1 MKVILQEN
9 IDSLGY
15 VGDVLD
21 VADGYA
27 RNYLLPRQKAL
38 EANPRNVKA
47 LEHAKRVT
55 AHKAKKVEH
64 DVQEFATKLSG
75 VSLMFPVQTGK
86 DDKLFGSITTKDLEA
101 GLSAEGFDVDRRKI
115 QLANPLKEL
124 GTFTIGIKLHR
135 DIIANVSVS
144 LVKQDGEAQ
153 AETPV
158 DGAADATAAVAP
170 AETPEPQDPSASL
183 RAG

>member
-15 VGDVLD
+15 MGDVLD

-27 RNYLLPRQKAL
+27 RNFLLPRQKAL

-64 DVQEFATKLSG
+64 DIQEVATKLSK
-75 VSLMFPVQTGK
+75 VSLTFPVQTGK

-101 GLSAEGFDVDRRKI
+101 GLLAEGFDVDRRKI

-124 GTFTIGIKLHR
+124 GTFTVGVKLHR

-144 LVKQDGEAQ
+144 LVKQGGEA
-153 AETPV
+153 EDRV
-158 DGAADATAAVAP
+158 DEAATDAAVPP
-170 AETPEPQDPSASL
+170 AETPESQDPSASL
-183 RAG
+183 RTG